1 MPKLSNYE
9 IFEKN
14 KSKFSVVEK
23 INLNT
28 SKEKQDLL
36 IKTFYNKSNKTI
48 KDIHYDKNQLMRI
61 REDFR
66 KTFNNNKDSEA
77 KIFKLLETDKEGNN
91 LDEIIYMFKQI
102 LLNEKKSSAITKI
115 HSLISKKKDEIVQN
129 MLIKQC
135 SKEDANKILNEIK
148 LNKWN
153 INSINLKKLIEIVQ
167 KEN

>member
-1 MPKLSNYE
+1 M
-9 IFEKN
+9 
-14 KSKFSVVEK
+14 EK
-23 INLNT
+23 INLNI

-36 IKTFYNKSNKTI
+36 IKTFYNKSNRTI

-77 KIFKLLETDKEGNN
+77 KIFKLLETDKDGNN
-91 LDEIIYMFKQI
+91 LDQVIYMFKQI

-115 HSLISKKKDEIVQN
+115 HCLISKKKDVIVQN
-129 MLIKQC
+129 MLLKEC
-135 SKEDANKILNEIK
+135 SKDDANKILNEIK

-153 INSINLKKLIEIVQ
+153 INTVNYKKLLDIVE
-167 KEN
+167 K